1 MSAVQGLFLF
11 FKFKLLE
18 AFRFQLR
25 TQAGLPESAI
35 AFGYK
40 IKDKKNP
47 LNYEFLNKVLRD
59 FLSNMKQVPKLSLK
73 VYILSSFYAYNL
85 WIICQE

>member
-11 FKFKLLE
+11 LFFKFKPLE

-40 IKDKKNP
+40 IKDKKP
-47 LNYEFLNKVLRD
+47 LNYAF
-59 FLSNMKQVPKLSLK
+59 
-73 VYILSSFYAYNL
+73 
-85 WIICQE
+85 

>member
-11 FKFKLLE
+11 FKFKPLE

-40 IKDKKNP
+40 IKDKKTP
-47 LNYEFLNKVLRD
+47 QLCLLKKVLRD
-59 FLSNMKQVPKLSLK
+59 FLSKMKQVPKLSLK
-73 VYILSSFYAYNL
+73 VYILSSFHVYNL
-85 WIICQE
+85 WNICQE

>member
-11 FKFKLLE
+11 FKFKPLE

-40 IKDKKNP
+40 IKDKNP
-47 LNYEFLNKVLRD
+47 LNYAF
-59 FLSNMKQVPKLSLK
+59 
-73 VYILSSFYAYNL
+73 
-85 WIICQE
+85 